1 MGTLDVIKLP
11 LGYSTGYPPA
21 LGKCNHYHEVLNEQE
36 QCQILICSH
45 GYHTNWYASLD
56 FWCRYCLEYFKKGI
70 QKNVDSFLNRLNS
83 SMNELIDKDIEN
95 IEGSQDRENN
105 EDEPL
110 NNNEVENIHIN
121 LNERLQ
127 KMDS

>member
-45 GYHTNWYASLD
+45 
-56 FWCRYCLEYFKKGI
+56 GI

-127 KMDS
+127 KMDTNNFQKNLV